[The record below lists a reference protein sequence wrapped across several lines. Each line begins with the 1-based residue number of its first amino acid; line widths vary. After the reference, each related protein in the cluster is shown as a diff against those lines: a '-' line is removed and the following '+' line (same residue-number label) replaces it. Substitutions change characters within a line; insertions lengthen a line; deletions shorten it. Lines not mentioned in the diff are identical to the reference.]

1 MIIRKCPDCYITLYN
16 ISHHLPLQSELIA
29 TCTVLALEAMLNY
42 DVYYV

>member
-1 MIIRKCPDCYITLYN
+1 MSRLLYYAVQY
-16 ISHHLPLQSELIA
+16 SHHLPLQSELIA